1 MSNNIFLT
9 VYNNTINYILK
20 QLEIKTLQSSF
31 DGELNYRELINILKG
46 LTNEINKIQLEND
59 ELKSELRKYTCE

>member
-1 MSNNIFLT
+1 MSNNTFLT